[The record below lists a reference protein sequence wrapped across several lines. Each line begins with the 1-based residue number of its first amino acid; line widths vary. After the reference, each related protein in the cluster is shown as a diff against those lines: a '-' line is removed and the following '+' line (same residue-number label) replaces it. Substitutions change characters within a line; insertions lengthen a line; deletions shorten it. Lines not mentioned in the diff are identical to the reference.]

1 MAFITAAAGEILGI
15 VSQLHHPYPK
25 RLEHGNKFQPILYA
39 AGVLPAK
46 DDANPV
52 FAFGLCYVGR
62 RVYWQQDV
70 CVLAK
75 P

>member
-1 MAFITAAAGEILGI
+1 MAFITAAADEILGI
-15 VSQLHHPYPK
+15 VSQLHHPHPK
-25 RLEHGNKFQPILYA
+25 RLEHGNKFQSIFYA
-39 AGVLPAK
+39 AGVLPAE
-46 DDANPV
+46 DDANSV
-52 FAFGLCYVGR
+52 LAFGLFYVGR